1 MCGRKQRMTEEW
13 WWLVHGN
20 KIRVF
25 KSEAEAEVSLNSSEE
40 AFLIDT
46 GEGWSINLNK
56 SEITIVKF
64 NKSKKE

>member
-1 MCGRKQRMTEEW
+1 MTEEW

-25 KSEAEAEVSLNSSEE
+25 KSEAEAEVSLGSLEE
-40 AFLIDT
+40 AILIDT

-56 SEITIVKF
+56 SEIKIVKF
-64 NKSKKE
+64 DKSKKRIGRI

>member
-1 MCGRKQRMTEEW
+1 MTEEW

-20 KIRVF
+20 RIRVF
-25 KSEAEAEVSLNSSEE
+25 KSEAEAEVSLSLLEE
-40 AFLIDT
+40 AFFIDT
-46 GEGWSINLNK
+46 GEGWSISLKK

>member
-1 MCGRKQRMTEEW
+1 MRTEW

-25 KSEAEAEVSLNSSEE
+25 KSEAEAEVSLNSLEE

>member
-1 MCGRKQRMTEEW
+1 MTEEW

-20 KIRVF
+20 RIRVF
-25 KSEAEAEVSLNSSEE
+25 KSELEAEVSLSSLEE
-40 AFLIDT
+40 AFFIDT
-46 GEGWSINLNK
+46 GEGWSISLKK

>member
-1 MCGRKQRMTEEW
+1 MTEEW

-20 KIRVF
+20 RIRVF
-25 KSEAEAEVSLNSSEE
+25 KSELEAESSLSSLEE
-40 AFLIDT
+40 AFFIDT
-46 GEGWSINLNK
+46 GEGWSISLKK

>member
-1 MCGRKQRMTEEW
+1 MRKLRMTEEW

-20 KIRVF
+20 RIRVF
-25 KSEAEAEVSLNSSEE
+25 KSEAEAEVSLSSLEE
-40 AFLIDT
+40 AFFIDT
-46 GEGWSINLNK
+46 GEGWSISLNK